1 MKIGRGQKER
11 ALESVRKTSENGHSR
26 IWHMLPL
33 SHGAGQIVP
42 EPKQHKMV
50 LIPLF
55 HHRTFDLDGSSIS
68 EENGIIY

>member
-1 MKIGRGQKER
+1 
-11 ALESVRKTSENGHSR
+11 
-26 IWHMLPL
+26 MLPL